1 MNMEEILKELKSPF
15 PYEDIDWKVQ
25 VTNKDKT
32 RGMAVAYL
40 DSRAIQ
46 KRLDEAVG
54 AMNWTNEFMLWQD
67 KAQIC
72 GIGLYDA
79 ERGTW
84 VMKYDGAENTDIEP
98 VKGGL
103 SDSFKRAAV
112 LWGIGRYLYDMA
124 SIWVEIEPNGKSWQI
139 KKSEYDKLRRHYD
152 ANVDALFGG
161 GAPKAQDAAGQTTP
175 DAGRGTENAPK
186 DTVNY
191 DYIVKST
198 SDSGKSVCLKL
209 ADKNGKEISVYAKKG
224 DTGLASGTKLRK
236 AKFEKKQADFGPYI
250 TMPEYEVAA

>member
-1 MNMEEILKELKSPF
+1 MNFMNIEEILKKLKSPF

-32 RGMAVAYL
+32 RGMAVPYL

-46 KRLDEAVG
+46 KRLDDAVG

-67 KAQIC
+67 KSQIC
-72 GIGLYDA
+72 GIGLYDM
-79 ERGTW
+79 ERGAW

-112 LWGIGRYLYDMA
+112 LWGIGRYLYDME
-124 SIWVEIEPNGKSWQI
+124 SIWVEIEPSGKSYRI

-152 ANVDALFGG
+152 ESVAALSDGAP
-161 GAPKAQDAAGQTTP
+161 APKAQ
-175 DAGRGTENAPK
+175 
-186 DTVNY
+186 
-191 DYIVKST
+191 S
-198 SDSGKSVCLKL
+198 
-209 ADKNGKEISVYAKKG
+209 
-224 DTGLASGTKLRK
+224 
-236 AKFEKKQADFGPYI
+236 
-250 TMPEYEVAA
+250 